1 MWFKREEAKIKNTLR
16 KNILVSY
23 EVSNQSKQCI
33 TTTTCCIPKCL
44 QGHDLPEERIKKIN
58 TICYE
63 LFHLCGGKS
72 TNCDRI

>member
-1 MWFKREEAKIKNTLR
+1 MWFKSKEAKIKNTLR

-33 TTTTCCIPKCL
+33 TTTTCGIPKCL
-44 QGHDLPEERIKKIN
+44 QRHDLPERRIKKIN
-58 TICYE
+58 NICYE
-63 LFHLCGGKS
+63 LFQCGGKS